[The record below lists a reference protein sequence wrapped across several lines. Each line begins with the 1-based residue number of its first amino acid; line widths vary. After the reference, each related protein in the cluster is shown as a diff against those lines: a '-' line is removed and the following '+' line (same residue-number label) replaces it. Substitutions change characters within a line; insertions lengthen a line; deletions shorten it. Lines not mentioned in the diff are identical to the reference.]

1 MDIRYQIRDLIRKHT
16 SLSRGT
22 MSFGDSLILIAGL
35 ILIRRIEC
43 IIAPYRKQ
51 MRNQY
56 VHSVNILD
64 DEALDRTLLQ
74 EGAVKFYNKTNF
86 TLEGIFMSDSKVVN
100 NLVIYIEGFNPQVR
114 HIFELLNFEMIIADS
129 NYNNL
134 LMSALNAVIALELD
148 PKEVNG
154 TMIVSEVINPFYQF
168 QSRTS
173 GMSTSP
179 MLYAELV
186 RRLLPKKSRG
196 EFTDIYDPTCGLNRL
211 TRSLESALD
220 PTSKLHEEGLIRS
233 YGQDVHQLSCAIS
246 QICKLIIGEN
256 PDDIRCGD
264 TLTQDLFP
272 GRKFQY
278 IVADL
283 PMGLKGYDSL
293 SSFSDPRFSA
303 GITKNDAS
311 LMFIQHIVSK
321 MDPHG
326 CRAAVFTSHAPLVN
340 GGAGSNENNV
350 RRWLIEQDL
359 IETIIALP
367 KRANPRVDVPVYL
380 WILDNNKESEQKGK
394 IRVID
399 ASKLMD
405 AEDRITHMPSYLLA
419 HRIKVKLYKQD
430 VPGTSAL
437 IDSKSFGNYQVCLI
451 NQTTKEKRLVEVPI
465 LEDVEISLENRGY
478 KISKFSLSSE
488 VRDNQDSFGEK
499 DLWEI
504 DYYGS
509 NSVYKF
515 DLLKLLATDNN
526 AQSSVR
532 TNFEVLKPS
541 LTDSVMFL
549 NTLKDMTVPHTVRV
563 PIKETGEWFK
573 TIPNHWQMTLARYFF
588 EVRRSKS
595 NLSIKEKDEEL
606 STEWIPVLSVSY
618 LRGEKNN
625 AQVANANEAYSTG
638 QIVNHGDIVMIIS
651 GSKAGEV
658 LEGKTG
664 VLGGTLAHI
673 IPSNSILP
681 RFLWYLLKA
690 AETYLQSSLPEYGIP
705 HLKIKTIEDMM
716 ICVPPLEEQEIIA
729 KYLDNYCGV
738 IEDLSK
744 LGFNNPQLKEF
755 QKSLIY
761 EAVTGKLDLDDMK

>member
-1 MDIRYQIRDLIRKHT
+1 MDIRYQIRDLILKHT

-74 EGAVKFYNKTNF
+74 EGAVKFYNKTDF
-86 TLEGIFMSDSKVVN
+86 TLESIFLSDSKVVN
-100 NLVIYIEGFNPQVR
+100 NLVFYIDGFNPEVR
-114 HIFELLNFEMIIADS
+114 HIFERLNFEMIIAES
-129 NYNNL
+129 NYNNV
-134 LMSALNAVIALELD
+134 LMSALNAVIDLELD
-148 PKEVNG
+148 PKEVKG
-154 TMIVSEVINPFYQF
+154 AMIATEVLNSFYQI
-168 QSRTS
+168 QSRIS
-173 GMSTSP
+173 GMWTSP
-179 MLYAELV
+179 MFYAELV
-186 RRLLPKKSRG
+186 RQLLPKKSICG
-196 EFTDIYDPTCGLNRL
+196 EFIDIYDPTCGLNRL

-220 PTSKLHEEGLIRS
+220 PTSKLHEKGLICS
-233 YGQDVHQLSCAIS
+233 YGQDIHSLSCAIS
-246 QICKLIIGEN
+246 QICKILIGEN
-256 PDDIRCGD
+256 PDDVRCGD

-283 PMGLKGYDSL
+283 PMGLKGYDNL

-321 MDPHG
+321 MDPLG

-350 RRWLIEQDL
+350 RRWLIEKDL

-380 WILDNNKESEQKGK
+380 WILDNNKDPKQKGK
-394 IRVID
+394 IRIID
-399 ASKLMD
+399 ASKLVD
-405 AEDRITHMPSYLLA
+405 SEDRKTYIPNILA
-419 HRIKVKLYKQD
+419 HRIKVTLYKQD
-430 VPGTSAL
+430 EPGYSAL

-478 KISKFSLSSE
+478 KISKLPLFSE

-504 DYYGS
+504 DYYSS

-549 NTLKDMTVPHTVRV
+549 NTLKNMTIPHMVRV

-588 EVRRSKS
+588 EARRSKS

-606 STEWIPVLSVSY
+606 STEWIPVLSVPY

-638 QIVNHGDIVMIIS
+638 QIVNQGDIVMIIS

-716 ICVPPLEEQEIIA
+716 ICVPPLDEQEIIA